1 MAGSLL
7 LHTEVA
13 LTKFLLV
20 IIRDLYHA
28 YNFRLSLRVTESQ
41 GCLSHLLLSTKGVE
55 TWPALAAASFIAEG
69 FC

>member
-20 IIRDLYHA
+20 IIRA
-28 YNFRLSLRVTESQ
+28 TVRWKETVTVGSNFGAGKDFMV
-41 GCLSHLLLSTKGVE
+41 STASVNIKMSAE
-55 TWPALAAASFIAEG
+55 LAPSEP
-69 FC
+69 